1 MISQLWIICLALC
14 SITYVVKTNPV
25 YIEYYDENEMDLTD
39 EQLNAL
45 IGTSGQGDLDGELVW
60 ANMSY
65 KWDNGIIPY
74 EFKSPQEFDGTFVN
88 RILNAINYVNQHL
101 EGCILIR

>member
-25 YIEYYDENEMDLTD
+25 YLEYYDENEMDLTE

-45 IGTSGQGDLDGELVW
+45 IGTSGDGDGELVW

-74 EFKSPQEFDGTFVN
+74 EFKSPQEFDDAFVN
-88 RILNAINYVNQHL
+88 RILNVINFLNQNL
-101 EGCILIR
+101 DGCLLIR